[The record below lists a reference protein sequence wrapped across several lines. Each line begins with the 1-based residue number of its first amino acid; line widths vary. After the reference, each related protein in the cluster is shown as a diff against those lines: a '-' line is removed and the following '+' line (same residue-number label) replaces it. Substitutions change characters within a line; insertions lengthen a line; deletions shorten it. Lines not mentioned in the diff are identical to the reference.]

1 MAALDFP
8 SSPVNGQ
15 TYSLNGVNYYY
26 DASAGAWLTS
36 FQQTTFDTL
45 FAVTNSAF
53 TQSNSAYTQSN
64 NAYVAANSA
73 ISAAANAINSIASVV
88 VTNGTLTDNTTIN
101 WSLSQYQIATVTL
114 GANRTLANASNLS
127 VGTYILHVYQ
137 DATGSRTLNY
147 GTGYKWPL
155 GVSPPLT
162 TTSSA
167 HDVLSFVCDGTN
179 MYGSY
184 MLDVK

>member
-15 TYSLNGVNYYY
+15 QYSLNGVNYYY
-26 DASAGAWLTS
+26 DAAVGAWVTS

-53 TQSNSAYTQSN
+53 TQSNSAYAQSN

-88 VTNGTLTDNTTIN
+88 ITNGTLTDGATISWN
-101 WSLSQYQIATVTL
+101 LSQYQIATVTL
-114 GANRTLANASNLS
+114 GGDRTLANASNLS
-127 VGTYILHVYQ
+127 VGTYILHIYQ
-137 DATGSRTLNY
+137 DATGSRTLSY

-155 GVSPPLT
+155 GVSPPLST
-162 TTSSA
+162 TASA